1 MEIGAMANK
10 RLVAVALALT
20 LVGTC
25 TSVVLAGNKDKK
37 GSAGALELLIP
48 VGSRIAGM
56 GGAGGAIVNGN
67 EAMFW
72 NPAGLDASP
81 ASAEVTFSHLNWIFD
96 TSVEWF
102 AVSAKFGRIG
112 SIGISGKIFDFG
124 DIHETTEFETE
135 GTGRVISPTFITLGL
150 TYSRQMTDRIYF
162 GLNAKLISESFLRMS
177 SNGVAFDFG
186 VQYISQAG
194 LRMGL
199 ALNNLGPMMKYQGPD
214 LQRTVQLPHTEAGA
228 EPLDLRIE
236 AQSYELPSNFEISL
250 AYPLK
255 LGAAQQVTGLFSYRN
270 HNASSDEWQGGVE
283 YAFNDML
290 FVRGGYGWAGED
302 QANYIFGFSAGAG
315 LKYRLPGGTTFVIDY
330 AYRDVKWTDG
340 NQWLTLSVQF

>member
-1 MEIGAMANK
+1 MTSK
-10 RLVAVALALT
+10 RLAAVALVLLAA
-20 LVGTC
+20 VTC

-48 VGSRIAGM
+48 VGSRITAM
-56 GGAGGAIVNGN
+56 GGAGSAIVTGN
-67 EAMFW
+67 EAIFW
-72 NPAGLDASP
+72 NPAGLAGSP
-81 ASAEVTFSHLNWIFD
+81 ASAEATFSHLNWIFD
-96 TSVEWF
+96 TSIEWF
-102 AVSAKFGRIG
+102 AVSAKFGQVG
-112 SIGISGKIFDFG
+112 SIGVSGKIFDFG

-135 GTGRVISPTFITLGL
+135 GTGRVITPTFVTLGL
-150 TYSRQMTDRIYF
+150 TYSRQMTDRIFF
-162 GLNAKLISESFLRMS
+162 GLNAKLIHESFLRMS

-186 VQYISQAG
+186 VQYVSQAG

-199 ALNNLGPMMKYQGPD
+199 TLNNLGPMMKYAGPD

-250 AYPLK
+250 AYPVK
-255 LGAAQQVTGLFSYRN
+255 FGEVQQLTGLFSYRN
-270 HNASSDEWQGGVE
+270 HNASTDEWQGGLE

-315 LKYRLPGGTTFVIDY
+315 LKYKLPGGTAFVIDY

-340 NQWLTLSVQF
+340 NQWLTISVQF